1 VAPTQTA
8 RAVLRMT
15 TPPLQPLA
23 GRIVLE
29 GTDLLTLPEQS
40 MGRIRGAKVAMIFQ
54 DPRSSLN
61 PLMRIGDQLARVYA
75 LHQRIS
81 RRAAW
86 QEAIDMLRRV
96 GIAGPAR
103 VARSYAHQL
112 SGGMCQRVMIGLAL
126 GIRPALLIAD
136 EPTTGLDV
144 TIQAQILELIQQTR
158 AETGASILLITHDLG
173 VIAETCQRVVVMFD
187 GRIVEIATVDELFR
201 KPRHPYTV
209 RLLRATP
216 GTALSAKW
224 TVPEI
229 PGPVKQPRQEWQ
241 LARSAVADRVADAPS
256 RRG

>member
-1 VAPTQTA
+1 
-8 RAVLRMT
+8 MT

-112 SGGMCQRVMIGLAL
+112 SGGMCQRVMIGRSEEHTSELQSPMYL
-126 GIRPALLIAD
+126 VCRLLL
-136 EPTTGLDV
+136 EKKK
-144 TIQAQILELIQQTR
+144 QAQLT
-158 AETGASILLITHDLG
+158 
-173 VIAETCQRVVVMFD
+173 
-187 GRIVEIATVDELFR
+187 
-201 KPRHPYTV
+201 KY
-209 RLLRATP
+209 
-216 GTALSAKW
+216 K
-224 TVPEI
+224 
-229 PGPVKQPRQEWQ
+229 
-241 LARSAVADRVADAPS
+241 
-256 RRG
+256 